1 ARSRRAR
8 YAHNLSLLFS
18 LFTLQALK
26 PHSPKSPKMA
36 ACKMLRQQL
45 RSIFSYS
52 SLGNSC
58 SDGHAIQGFCRAHGR
73 HLATSTKSTSD
84 DHQYDLVIVG
94 GGIVGTATAQ
104 ELITRHP
111 QLRLAVL
118 EKESELAAHQSGHNS
133 GVIHAGIYYTPG
145 SLKAKL
151 CVKGLKMTYA
161 YCDKHNIPYKK
172 CGKLIVA
179 LDPEE
184 LPRLDG
190 LLERGQQNGVPD
202 LRMVGPDGIKDI
214 EPNCVGLKAIH
225 SPHTGIIDWGLVTK
239 HYGKQFEAQGGKV
252 YTNFN
257 VSKFGL
263 KAESKENSSDG
274 LTHPVEI
281 ISSSKE
287 SPVISSRYVVT
298 CGGLHSDRLAEKSG
312 CDPEP
317 RIVPFR
323 GEYLLLSPEKS
334 DLVRGNIYPVPDPRF
349 PFLGV
354 HFTPRTDGSVW
365 LGPNAVLA
373 FKREGYGYLQFSVK
387 DLADALSFRGLR
399 KLAFQHF
406 FYGLK
411 EMYKGIYIKAQV
423 KQLQR
428 YVPSLQ
434 PEDVVR
440 GPSGVRAQALDR
452 DGKLV
457 DDFVFDC
464 GTTDLGRRVLHV
476 RNAPSPAATS
486 SLAIAEMVADHV
498 ENQFD
503 L

>member
-1 ARSRRAR
+1 MASCRLLRREFKTR
-8 YAHNLSLLFS
+8 RVCPSS
-18 LFTLQALK
+18 G
-26 PHSPKSPKMA
+26 
-36 ACKMLRQQL
+36 MLL
-45 RSIFSYS
+45 RSLSAVDS
-52 SLGNSC
+52 GNWN
-58 SDGHAIQGFCRAHGR
+58 
-73 HLATSTKSTSD
+73 LAKFLTTSTNLD
-84 DHQYDLVIVG
+84 DKNHQYDLVIVG

-104 ELITRHP
+104 ELSTRHP
-111 QLRLAVL
+111 QLKLAIL
-118 EKESELAAHQSGHNS
+118 EKETELAAHQSGHNS

-151 CVKGLKMTYA
+151 CVKGLAMTYA
-161 YCDKHNIPYKK
+161 YCDKHKIPYNK

-179 LDPEE
+179 VDPEE
-184 LPRLDG
+184 IPRLDN
-190 LLERGQQNGVPD
+190 LMERGQQNGVKD
-202 LRMVGPDGIKDI
+202 LRMVGADEIKDI

-239 HYGKQFEAQGGKV
+239 HYGKQFESQGGRI
-252 YTNFN
+252 YTDFN
-257 VSKFGL
+257 VSHFSL
-263 KAESKENSSDG
+263 KAESKEGSTAG
-274 LTHPVEI
+274 MTHPVEI
-281 ISSSKE
+281 KAGDKQN
-287 SPVISSRYVVT
+287 PVISSRFVVT

-323 GEYLLLSPEKS
+323 GEYLLLAPEKS

-354 HFTPRTDGSVW
+354 HFTPRIDGSVW

-373 FKREGYGYLQFSVK
+373 FKREGYGYTQFNLR

-399 KLAFQHF
+399 KLAMRHLG
-406 FYGLK
+406 YGLS
-411 EMYKGIYIKAQV
+411 EMYKGIYIRAQV

-428 YVPSLQ
+428 FVPSLRPQ
-434 PEDVVR
+434 DVVR

-452 DGKLV
+452 DGQLV
-457 DDFVFDC
+457 DDFVFDS
-464 GTTDLGRRVLHV
+464 GSSDLGCRVLHV

-498 ENQFD
+498 EKQFS